1 MTDIS
6 PLSRLEPPEQTRK
19 VASFVVEGSVQ
30 PRNPSERTAI
40 AARKR
45 PKGRRWGRW
54 IGLAVLLTLG
64 GGSFFF
70 FRSGVIQKKPTLIG
84 KTEAVTTQSL
94 TVRVEASG
102 SLEPM
107 STVNVSPK
115 TAGRLAEL
123 YVKQGD
129 RVRKNQIVARMD
141 WGTLKAELAQSQAQL
156 AQIQAQY
163 AQTKNGTRREEVSQ
177 AKAQVA
183 AAKAKAEF
191 SGKKLARYQ
200 VLANEGA
207 ISRNDLDQYLSEH
220 QSNQA
225 SVKELQDKLQQ
236 LSSGSRPE
244 EIDQRVAQV
253 AESRAKIDQIKTQ
266 LEDAIIRAPFD
277 GVVTQTYAIAGAIV
291 TPTTSASSTASATST
306 SILAI
311 ASGIQAKIKVPEISI
326 SQIQVGQKVEIE
338 SDAYP
343 NRSFPGRVTRI
354 SPEAVVENNVTS
366 FQVLVEFLN
375 RQGELRAGMNVDA
388 TFLSKTIT
396 RAMTVP
402 TVAIATQAGK
412 MGIMVADA
420 QGQPKFQP
428 VTVGLTQNGQTQ
440 ILKGIKLGD
449 RIFLDIPQVRKNP
462 LAP

>member
-1 MTDIS
+1 MDNIS
-6 PLSRLEPPEQTRK
+6 PVSKSLLTGQPETLLVTQ
-19 VASFVVEGSVQ
+19 
-30 PRNPSERTAI
+30 AI
-40 AARKR
+40 APRKH
-45 PKGRRWGRW
+45 PKRRRWGRW
-54 IGLAVLLTLG
+54 IGVMGLLAIG
-64 GGSFFF
+64 GFSIFLW
-70 FRSGVIQKKPTLIG
+70 RSGGIQPPPPLVE
-84 KTEAVTTQSL
+84 KTEAVTLQSL

-102 SLEPM
+102 SLEPI

-129 RVRKNQIVARMD
+129 RVSKGQIVARMD
-141 WGTLKAELAQSQAQL
+141 GGTLKAELAQAQAQL

-163 AQTKNGTRREEVSQ
+163 ALTKNGTRREEVSQ
-177 AKAQVA
+177 AKAQVV

-191 SGKKLARYQ
+191 SEKKLARYQ
-200 VLANEGA
+200 ILAQEGA
-207 ISRNDLDQYLSEH
+207 ISKNDLDQYLSEH

-225 SVKELQDKLQQ
+225 TVQETQEKLQQ
-236 LSSGSRPE
+236 LSRGSRPE
-244 EIDQRVAQV
+244 ELEQRVAQV
-253 AESRAKIDQIKTQ
+253 AESRAKIDQIQTQ
-266 LEDAIIRAPFD
+266 LEDSVIRAPFD
-277 GVVTQTYAIAGAIV
+277 GIVTQTYAIAGAIV

-326 SQIQVGQKVEIE
+326 PQIQVGQKVDIE

-343 NRSFPGRVTRI
+343 NRTFPGRVMRI

-366 FQVLVEFLN
+366 FQVLVKFLN

-388 TFLSKTIT
+388 AFLGKTIPK
-396 RAMTVP
+396 ALTVT
-402 TVAIATQAGK
+402 TVAITTQSGS

-428 VTVGLTQNGQTQ
+428 VTVGLTQNGKTQ
-440 ILKGIKLGD
+440 ILKGIKAGD
-449 RIFLDIPQVRKNP
+449 RIFLDIPQVPKNP
-462 LAP
+462 LAPP

>member
-1 MTDIS
+1 MDNIS
-6 PLSRLEPPEQTRK
+6 PGSQSLLTGQTETLL
-19 VASFVVEGSVQ
+19 VTQAL
-30 PRNPSERTAI
+30 

-45 PKGRRWGRW
+45 PKRRRWGRW
-54 IGLAVLLTLG
+54 MGVMGLVVVG
-64 GGSFFF
+64 GFSIFLW
-70 FRSGVIQKKPTLIG
+70 RSGGIQPPPPLME
-84 KTEAVTTQSL
+84 KTKAVTLQSL

-102 SLEPM
+102 SLEPI

-129 RVRKNQIVARMD
+129 RVSKGQIVARMD
-141 WGTLKAELAQSQAQL
+141 GGTLKAELAQVQAQL

-163 AQTKNGTRREEVSQ
+163 ALTKNGTRREEVSQ

-191 SGKKLARYQ
+191 SEKKLARYQ
-200 VLANEGA
+200 ILAKEGA
-207 ISRNDLDQYLSEH
+207 ISKNDLDQYLSEH

-225 SVKELQDKLQQ
+225 TVQETQEKLQQ
-236 LSSGSRPE
+236 LSRGSRPE
-244 EIDQRVAQV
+244 ELEQRVAQV
-253 AESRAKIDQIKTQ
+253 AESRAKIDQIQTQ
-266 LEDAIIRAPFD
+266 LEDSVIRAPFD
-277 GVVTQTYAIAGAIV
+277 GIVTQTYAIAGAIV

-326 SQIQVGQKVEIE
+326 PQIQVGQTVDIE

-343 NRSFPGRVTRI
+343 NRTFPGRVMRI

-388 TFLSKTIT
+388 AFVGKTISK
-396 RAMTVP
+396 ALTVP
-402 TVAIATQAGK
+402 TVAIATQSGS
-412 MGIMVADA
+412 MGVMVSDA

-428 VTVGLTQNGQTQ
+428 VTVGLTQSGKTQ
-440 ILKGIKLGD
+440 ILKGIKQGD
-449 RIFLDIPQVRKNP
+449 RIFLDIPQVPKNP
-462 LAP
+462 LAPL

>member
-1 MTDIS
+1 MDNIS
-6 PLSRLEPPEQTRK
+6 PVSKSLLTGQTETLL
-19 VASFVVEGSVQ
+19 ATQ
-30 PRNPSERTAI
+30 AL

-45 PKGRRWGRW
+45 PKRRRWGRW
-54 IGLAVLLTLG
+54 MGVMGLVVVG
-64 GGSFFF
+64 GFSIFLW
-70 FRSGVIQKKPTLIG
+70 RSGGIQPPPPLME
-84 KTEAVTTQSL
+84 KTEAVTLQSL
-94 TVRVEASG
+94 TVRVESSG
-102 SLEPM
+102 SLEPI

-129 RVRKNQIVARMD
+129 QVSKGQIVARMD
-141 WGTLKAELAQSQAQL
+141 GGTLKAELAQVQAQL

-163 AQTKNGTRREEVSQ
+163 ALTKNGTRREEVSQ

-191 SGKKLARYQ
+191 SEKKLARYQ
-200 VLANEGA
+200 ILAQAGA

-225 SVKELQDKLQQ
+225 TVQETQEKLQQ
-236 LSSGSRPE
+236 LSRGSRPE
-244 EIDQRVAQV
+244 ELEQRVAQV
-253 AESRAKIDQIKTQ
+253 AESRAKIDQIQTQ
-266 LEDAIIRAPFD
+266 LEDSVIRAPFD
-277 GVVTQTYAIAGAIV
+277 GIVTQTYAIAGAIV

-311 ASGIQAKIKVPEISI
+311 ALGIQAKIKVPEISI
-326 SQIQVGQKVEIE
+326 PQIQVGQKVEIE

-343 NRSFPGRVTRI
+343 NRTFPGRIMRI

-375 RQGELRAGMNVDA
+375 RPGELRAGMNVDA
-388 TFLSKTIT
+388 TFVGKTISK
-396 RAMTVP
+396 ALTVP
-402 TVAIATQAGK
+402 TVAITTQSGS
-412 MGIMVADA
+412 MGVMVSDA

-428 VTVGLTQNGQTQ
+428 VTVGLTQSGKTQ
-440 ILKGIKLGD
+440 ILKGIKQGD
-449 RIFLDIPQVRKNP
+449 RIFLDIPQVPKNP
-462 LAP
+462 LVP